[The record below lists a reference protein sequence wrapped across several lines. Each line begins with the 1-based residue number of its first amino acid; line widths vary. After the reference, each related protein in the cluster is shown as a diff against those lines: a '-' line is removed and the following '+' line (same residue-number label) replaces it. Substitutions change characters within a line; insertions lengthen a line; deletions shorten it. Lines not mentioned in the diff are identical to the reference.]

1 MYDNKISIPHVFK
14 PNCKHH
20 LGSSCLVTG
29 HIFPVTRNSSSVY
42 AQENKLSSE
51 KWKFT
56 LIKRIFSPT
65 RYLPWESLSTQNL
78 LGHLQGGSSEIR
90 FTWNRRA
97 GKFILL
103 NQIPFRLIC
112 FTGSKAPKPLTRL
125 NVFSIRLWTWCEHR
139 NIILNLNYV
148 KVRPWR
154 HFVQAGNCTKA

>member
-1 MYDNKISIPHVFK
+1 MIIKISIPHVFK
-14 PNCKHH
+14 ANWKHH

-29 HIFPVTRNSSSVY
+29 HIFPVTPNSSSVH

-103 NQIPFRLIC
+103 NQIPFRLIY
-112 FTGSKAPKPLTRL
+112 FTGSKAAKPLTRL
-125 NVFSIRLWTWCEHR
+125 KVFSISLWTWCEHR

-154 HFVQAGNCTKA
+154 HFVQASNCTKA